1 MPNWCSTEIEI
12 YHDDIKA
19 LNALHKKIKEW
30 TSKNY
35 MENGF
40 GHNWLG
46 NIVLG
51 SEIGTVDQG
60 KETDIKCRGTLEY
73 CEVFDNCIRIST
85 ETAWVP
91 MLQMW
96 LRIIDKYLPGG
107 QLFYETIE
115 SGCGVCCTN
124 KSEFI
129 GMYFLIC
136 DDGVDYKYTTIAKLQ
151 LISFLQN
158 KCKTNIMNIDILR
171 DMCKKNCEFIDV
183 YEWEYMPAEEWK

>member
-51 SEIGTVDQG
+51 SGIGTVG
-60 KETDIKCRGTLEY
+60 KDKDIDIRCRGSLCY
-73 CEVFDNCIRIST
+73 LDNCNGYIKIST
-85 ETAWVP
+85 ETAWSP
-91 MLQMW
+91 MLEMW
-96 LRIIDKYLPGG
+96 CKVINRYLPGG
-107 QLFYETIE
+107 WLYYEAFE
-115 SGCGVCCTN
+115 PGCGICCTN
-124 KSEFI
+124 NADLVGKYLLDFCDASGEIYDTFSKS
-129 GMYFLIC
+129 GM
-136 DDGVDYKYTTIAKLQ
+136 
-151 LISFLQN
+151 ISFLQEKCGADTEDIN
-158 KCKTNIMNIDILR
+158 KLRIM
-171 DMCKKNCEFIDV
+171 CEKNCDYIGV
-183 YEWEYMPAEEWK
+183 HEWEYMPAEEWD